1 MFTYRPL
8 RAVQNFYIVSLAL
21 ADLAVAVLVMP
32 LHVTNFILG
41 GRWAFGVVV
50 CHIWLTADILTC
62 TASILNLC
70 AIAFDRYRAIHDP
83 IGYAQ
88 RRTIG
93 RVLTTVTIVWLTSAV
108 ISVPPLI
115 GWNAAS
121 LYDET
126 TRRCQLTDDR
136 GFVVYSAAGSF
147 YIPLALMTFVY
158 IKIYLATRRRL
169 RARTD
174 NYRVTQ
180 RRNAALS
187 ASVPAVTGGAA
198 RATVEQGDDRE
209 TDNYQRQLPNTE
221 S

>member
-1 MFTYRPL
+1 
-8 RAVQNFYIVSLAL
+8 
-21 ADLAVAVLVMP
+21 
-32 LHVTNFILG
+32 
-41 GRWAFGVVV
+41 
-50 CHIWLTADILTC
+50 
-62 TASILNLC
+62 
-70 AIAFDRYRAIHDP
+70 
-83 IGYAQ
+83 
-88 RRTIG
+88 
-93 RVLTTVTIVWLTSAV
+93 VTIVWLTSAV